1 MKLSS
6 VLALLS
12 VTSASAFVAPRSPI
26 FPTQTSPR
34 TILFASPNDDQHQH
48 RITNKIE
55 NLSQAATAVA
65 VTIAATLASS
75 PLAALAT
82 EEADG
87 YEYGAVNAP
96 GGIGECVLGVMV
108 VARFDGY
115 CDVARWVLR
124 LLTFGGWRCCHFLS
138 LAFFAVLILTSIEM
152 LRFCYF

>member
-75 PLAALAT
+75 PLAALA
-82 EEADG
+82 EEADD
-87 YEYGAVNAP
+87 YVYGEVKAP
-96 GGIGECVLGVMV
+96 GGIGECVLGVIV
-108 VARFDGY
+108 ARGARFDG
-115 CDVARWVLR
+115 
-124 LLTFGGWRCCHFLS
+124 CC
-138 LAFFAVLILTSIEM
+138 V
-152 LRFCYF
+152 